1 MPENTAL
8 FIGAF
13 ALWDCESQQGGDMG
27 VNMTLE
33 EMAKELGVSK
43 STVSR
48 ALSGKGRIGNETRK
62 KIMDYAKRQECRI
75 EYEKV
80 TRLPTKNLGVI
91 LPADVYLNGGPY
103 FQECILGICETATLM
118 DYDVLITS
126 GTANDVS
133 GIRALVEKEKVD
145 GIILTRS
152 LNDDRAVQ
160 YLTKV
165 GFPVGL
171 TGICDEDI
179 IQVDTDNEGAAER
192 LTTIL
197 IGSGYRKFALIV
209 DTMDYRVNRSRHSGF
224 SRALLKNGLTLENQF
239 IYAGMLNPEL
249 LDSLIGDVLSKK
261 VECIICGDDIICTK
275 IMSSLQS
282 QGYRIPRDVAVASLY
297 NSHNLD
303 CFTPSVTAVNVSARQ
318 VGNMIARQMIGFL
331 LGKDYRKKTI
341 MDFEILLRKST
352 NGIV

>member
-1 MPENTAL
+1 
-8 FIGAF
+8 
-13 ALWDCESQQGGDMG
+13 
-27 VNMTLE
+27 MTLE

-62 KIMDYAKRQECRI
+62 KIMDFAKRQEYRI
-75 EYEKV
+75 EHEKAM
-80 TRLPTKNLGVI
+80 RLPTKNLGVI

-179 IQVDTDNEGAAER
+179 IQVDTDNEGAAEK
-192 LTTIL
+192 LATIL

-224 SRALLKNGLTLENQF
+224 SRALLKNGLTPEKQF
-239 IYAGMLNPEL
+239 IYAGTLNPEL
-249 LDSLIGDVLSKK
+249 LDSLIDDVLSKK
-261 VECIICGDDIICTK
+261 VECIICGDDIICKK

-297 NSHNLD
+297 NSPNLD
-303 CFTPSVTAVNVSARQ
+303 CFTPSVTAVNVSAKQ

-331 LGKDYRKKTI
+331 TGKDYQKKTI
-341 MDFEILLRKST
+341 VDYEILLRKST
-352 NGIV
+352 NGIM

>member
-1 MPENTAL
+1 
-8 FIGAF
+8 
-13 ALWDCESQQGGDMG
+13 
-27 VNMTLE
+27 MTLD
-33 EMAKELGVSK
+33 EMARELGVSK

-48 ALSGKGRIGNETRK
+48 ALSGKGRIGSETRR
-62 KIMDYAKRQECRI
+62 KIMEFAKQQESRTECGAEIR
-75 EYEKV
+75 
-80 TRLPTKNLGVI
+80 TPTKNLGVI

-133 GIRALVEKEKVD
+133 GIRTLVEKNKVD

-152 LNDDRAVQ
+152 LSDDRAVQ
-160 YLTKV
+160 YLTGI

-179 IQVDTDNEGAAER
+179 VQVDTDNEGAAES
-192 LTTIL
+192 LTSLL
-197 IGSGYRKFALIV
+197 IGRGYRKFALLI
-209 DTMDYRVNRSRHSGF
+209 DTLDYRVNRSRHRGF
-224 SRALLKNGLTLENQF
+224 GRALLKNGLSPEKQL
-239 IYAGMLNPEL
+239 IYAGTLNPDL
-249 LDSLIGDVLSKK
+249 VDSLIGNIISQK
-261 VECIICGDDIICTK
+261 VECIICGDDIICTR

-297 NSHNLD
+297 NSPNLD

-318 VGNMIARQMIGFL
+318 VGNMIARQMICFL
-331 LGKDYRKKTI
+331 TGKDYRKKT
-341 MDFEILLRKST
+341 MVDFEILMRKST
-352 NGIV
+352 SGIV

>member
-1 MPENTAL
+1 
-8 FIGAF
+8 
-13 ALWDCESQQGGDMG
+13 
-27 VNMTLE
+27 MTLE
-33 EMAKELGVSK
+33 EMARELGVSK

-48 ALSGKGRIGNETRK
+48 ALSGKGRIGDGTRR
-62 KIMDYAKRQECRI
+62 KIMEFVKQQESQT
-75 EYEKV
+75 EYDRAISV
-80 TRLPTKNLGVI
+80 PTKNLGVI

-103 FQECILGICETATLM
+103 FQECILGICEAATFM
-118 DYDVLITS
+118 DYEVLITS

-133 GIRALVEKEKVD
+133 GIRALVEKNKVD

-152 LNDDRAVQ
+152 LKDDRAVQ
-160 YLTKV
+160 YLNEV

-179 IQVDTDNEGAAER
+179 IQVDTDNEGAAES
-192 LTTIL
+192 LTSL
-197 IGSGYRKFALIV
+197 LVSRGYQKFALII

-224 SRALLKNGLTLENQF
+224 SRGLLKNGLSPEKQF
-239 IYAGMLNPEL
+239 IHAGALNPDL
-249 LDSLIGDVLSKK
+249 LDSLIDNVISQK
-261 VECIICGDDIICTK
+261 VECIICGDDVICTR

-297 NSHNLD
+297 NSPNLD

-318 VGNMIARQMIGFL
+318 VGNMIARQMISFL
-331 LGKDYRKKTI
+331 TGKEYQKKTI

-352 NGIV
+352 NGTI

>member
-1 MPENTAL
+1 
-8 FIGAF
+8 
-13 ALWDCESQQGGDMG
+13 
-27 VNMTLE
+27 
-33 EMAKELGVSK
+33 
-43 STVSR
+43 
-48 ALSGKGRIGNETRK
+48 
-62 KIMDYAKRQECRI
+62 
-75 EYEKV
+75 
-80 TRLPTKNLGVI
+80 
-91 LPADVYLNGGPY
+91 
-103 FQECILGICETATLM
+103 M

-224 SRALLKNGLTLENQF
+224 SRALLKNGLTPENQF

>member
-1 MPENTAL
+1 
-8 FIGAF
+8 
-13 ALWDCESQQGGDMG
+13 
-27 VNMTLE
+27 MTLD
-33 EMAKELGVSK
+33 EMARELGVSK

-62 KIMDYAKRQECRI
+62 KITEYARQHDGGAECGTDIR
-75 EYEKV
+75 V
-80 TRLPTKNLGVI
+80 PTKNLGVI

-103 FQECILGICETATLM
+103 FQECILGICETSTLM

-133 GIRALVEKEKVD
+133 GIRALVEKNKVD

-171 TGICDEDI
+171 TGICDEDV
-179 IQVDTDNEGAAER
+179 IQVDTDNEGAAES
-192 LTTIL
+192 LTSLL
-197 IGSGYRKFALIV
+197 IGRGYRKFALLI
-209 DTMDYRVNRSRHSGF
+209 DTLDYRVNRSRHGGF
-224 SRALLKNGLTLENQF
+224 SRALLKNGLSPESQF
-239 IYAGMLNPEL
+239 FYAGALNL
-249 LDSLIGDVLSKK
+249 DMVDSLIGSIIARK
-261 VECIICGDDIICTK
+261 VECIICGDDVICTK

-297 NSHNLD
+297 NSPSLD
-303 CFTPSVTAVNVSARQ
+303 CFTPAVTAVNVSAKQ
-318 VGNMIARQMIGFL
+318 VGNMIARQMINRLAGRE
-331 LGKDYRKKTI
+331 YQKKT
-341 MDFEILLRKST
+341 MVDFEILMRKST
-352 NGIV
+352 NGIL

>member
-1 MPENTAL
+1 
-8 FIGAF
+8 
-13 ALWDCESQQGGDMG
+13 
-27 VNMTLE
+27 MTLD
-33 EMAKELGVSK
+33 EMARELGVSK

-62 KIMDYAKRQECRI
+62 KITEYARQHDGGTECGTDIRI
-75 EYEKV
+75 
-80 TRLPTKNLGVI
+80 PTKNLGVI

-103 FQECILGICETATLM
+103 FQECILGICETSTLM

-133 GIRALVEKEKVD
+133 GIRALVEKNKVD

-171 TGICDEDI
+171 TGICDEDV
-179 IQVDTDNEGAAER
+179 IQVDTDNEGAAES
-192 LTTIL
+192 LTSLL
-197 IGSGYRKFALIV
+197 IGRGYRKFALLI
-209 DTMDYRVNRSRHSGF
+209 DTLDYRVNRSRHGGF
-224 SRALLKNGLTLENQF
+224 SRALLKNGLSPESQF
-239 IYAGMLNPEL
+239 FYAGALNL
-249 LDSLIGDVLSKK
+249 DMVDSLIGSIIARK
-261 VECIICGDDIICTK
+261 VECIICGDDVICTK

-297 NSHNLD
+297 NSPSLD
-303 CFTPSVTAVNVSARQ
+303 CFTPAVTAVNVSAKQ
-318 VGNMIARQMIGFL
+318 VGNMIARQMINRLAGRE
-331 LGKDYRKKTI
+331 YQKKT
-341 MDFEILLRKST
+341 MVDFEILMRKST
-352 NGIV
+352 NGIL